1 MKMWLLRLHR
11 WVALALS
18 VPLMILFVTGL
29 ILSFEPILIDNGAER
44 ASLSAD
50 QVKTLI
56 AKHDPDGK
64 ANTLMMRAY
73 DGTASIGTRREGMK
87 HIDLAS
93 NEQIAAP
100 GMVARLMQSSR
111 QLHEH
116 MLFNLSWLVIGSTI
130 GLLFLIVVGVVMG
143 WPRLRNSVSG
153 WHKGAGW
160 FGLPLLVLSPL
171 TGLALAFGISF
182 SAPPPHID
190 GAAWPSLKEAVQ
202 VVGAKYD
209 LSHLIWIRPRGGQ
222 MLARLDDGGEMKVF
236 AVSREE
242 LLPTARNWPRLLHEG
257 NWMGAGPALA
267 NAVTALAFLVLLVT
281 GAWIWARRTFRRRPA
296 RS

>member
-29 ILSFEPILIDNGAER
+29 ILSFEPILIDRGADQT
-44 ASLSAD
+44 SLSAD

-64 ANTLMMRAY
+64 ANTLMVRAY
-73 DGTASIGTRREGMK
+73 DGTASIGSRRDGMK
-87 HIDLAS
+87 HIDIAS
-93 NEQIAAP
+93 NEQVASP

-116 MLFNLSWLVIGSTI
+116 LFDLSWLVIGSTI
-130 GLLFLIVVGVVMG
+130 GLLFLIFVGVVMG
-143 WPRLRNSVSG
+143 WPRLRNSLSG
-153 WHKGAGW
+153 WHKGTGW

-182 SAPPPHID
+182 SPPPPHVD
-190 GAAWPSLKEAVQ
+190 AAAWPTLNEAVE

-236 AVSREE
+236 AVSREA

-257 NWMGAGPALA
+257 NWMGMGPALA
-267 NAVTALAFLVLLVT
+267 NAATALAFLVLLVT
-281 GAWIWARRTFRRRPA
+281 GAWIWVRRTFRRRPA
-296 RS
+296 RA